1 MSVVL
6 DTSLVVALLID
17 DGEGHADAYE
27 WVMSTDEDL
36 VTTPLALAEM
46 DYMIAR
52 EDRQGR
58 IRRAM
63 WDDFESGAY
72 SLRWWADGLQD
83 TLRIAKQHPYLGLAD
98 ASLVALA
105 GILRTNRIATFDQ
118 HFRSVS
124 TPDGEAFVVLPA
136 DR

>member
-6 DTSLVVALLID
+6 DTSFLVALLNERD
-17 DGEGHADAYE
+17 TCHASALDWWVSSGEDHI
-27 WVMSTDEDL
+27 
-36 VTTPLALAEM
+36 TTPLMLGEM
-46 DYMIAR
+46 DHLVTRHGGQHAASALW
-52 EDRQGR
+52 EDF
-58 IRRAM
+58 
-63 WDDFESGAY
+63 DSGAY
-72 SLRWWADGLQD
+72 GLRWWAEGLHD
-83 TLRIAKQHPYLGLAD
+83 TIRIARQHPFLGLAD

-118 HFRSVS
+118 HFRSVL

>member
-1 MSVVL
+1 LSIVL
-6 DTSLVVALLID
+6 DTSVIVALFNQN
-17 DGEGHADAYE
+17 DANHRAAHD
-27 WVMSTDEDL
+27 WVTSTDEDL

-46 DYMIAR
+46 DYHILRGGGVDAAA
-52 EDRQGR
+52 
-58 IRRAM
+58 IL

-72 SLRWWADGLQD
+72 GLRWWAEGLHE
-83 TLRIAKQHPYLGLAD
+83 TIRIARRHPFLGLAD

-118 HFRSVS
+118 HFRSVL
-124 TPDGEAFVVLPA
+124 TPDGEPFVVLPD

>member
-6 DTSLVVALLID
+6 DTSFLVALFNDSDVNHQTAASWL
-17 DGEGHADAYE
+17 HA
-27 WVMSTDEDL
+27 SDEDH
-36 VTTPLALAEM
+36 VTTPIMLAEM
-46 DYMIAR
+46 DYLIGKHGGWDATR
-52 EDRQGR
+52 VL
-58 IRRAM
+58 

-72 SLRWWADGLQD
+72 GLRWWAEGLQD
-83 TLRIAKQHPYLGLAD
+83 TIRIARQHPFLGLAD

-118 HFRSVS
+118 HFRSVL
-124 TPDGEAFVVLPA
+124 TPDGQPFVVFPA

>member
-1 MSVVL
+1 MSIVL
-6 DTSLVVALLID
+6 DTSVIVALFNGR
-17 DGEGHADAYE
+17 DGNHDAAND
-27 WVMSTDEDL
+27 WLASTDEDL

-46 DYMIAR
+46 DYHILKGGGA
-52 EDRQGR
+52 D
-58 IRRAM
+58 AAAVL
-63 WDDFESGAY
+63 WDDFDSGAY
-72 SLRWWADGLQD
+72 GLRWWAEGLHE
-83 TLRIAKQHPYLGLAD
+83 TIRIARQHPFLGLAD

-124 TPDGEAFVVLPA
+124 TPDGEPFVVLPD

>member
-1 MSVVL
+1 LSIVL
-6 DTSLVVALLID
+6 DTSFLIALFASD
-17 DGEGHADAYE
+17 EHGHAAAHE
-27 WVMSTDEDL
+27 WLQSTDEDL

-46 DYMIAR
+46 DHLITARGGDIAKHILW
-52 EDRQGR
+52 E
-58 IRRAM
+58 
-63 WDDFESGAY
+63 DFEIGAY
-72 SLRWWADGLQD
+72 GLRWWAEGLRD
-83 TLRIAKQHPYLGLAD
+83 TLRIAKQHPFLGLVD

-118 HFRSVS
+118 HFRSVL

>member
-1 MSVVL
+1 LSIVL
-6 DTSLVVALLID
+6 DTSLIVALFSRKDTNHRAAID
-17 DGEGHADAYE
+17 
-27 WVMSTDEDL
+27 WVTSTDEDL

-46 DYMIAR
+46 DYHILRGGGTDAAT
-52 EDRQGR
+52 
-58 IRRAM
+58 IL

-72 SLRWWADGLQD
+72 GLRWWAEGLHE
-83 TLRIAKQHPYLGLAD
+83 TIRIAKQHPFLGLAD
-98 ASLVALA
+98 ASLVALS

-124 TPDGEAFVVLPA
+124 TPDGEPFVVLPA